1 MAELADT
8 WSAQGKLNCLGNS
21 VVVTQMQSEGGAA
34 GAIHGAAQG
43 GCLATT
49 FTASQV
55 RSSLLLITLNGMY
68 HIGFDVNGSGDAQN
82 CRPDAPCGISCGST
96 TGCEQ
101 ENVGIHIVQVGATA
115 DSIFG
120 EHSDVMATRSTGVCI
135 LSSHSVQEV
144 MDLAL
149 VAHVAAFSIILLIF

>member
-1 MAELADT
+1 MDDCVDGNSAACHVAYAMSEACFMLVINVYYFFTLLINAKSYPITPSSPMAELADT

-68 HIGFDVNGSGDAQN
+68 HRV
-82 CRPDAPCGISCGST
+82 
-96 TGCEQ
+96 
-101 ENVGIHIVQVGATA
+101 
-115 DSIFG
+115 
-120 EHSDVMATRSTGVCI
+120 
-135 LSSHSVQEV
+135 
-144 MDLAL
+144 
-149 VAHVAAFSIILLIF
+149 